1 MNVTERDTKKGVH
14 WIYVLAG
21 LYVLSAYIAPVMSYF
36 MIKYAEDTLFPW
48 VSLTIPI
55 SMGIVNSIVIPTNRY
70 EIGRVRLINC
80 ALFIK
85 LALVPLYIVGG
96 LLNVLFFLLMFTPV
110 VIMIFVS
117 PMAITMLSVLGWLYM
132 AGVAPYSLTY
142 LLESGK
148 LRVHNKTLC
157 VIVAILQFFFV
168 ADVISVIIMAI
179 KEKQR

>member
-1 MNVTERDTKKGVH
+1 MNVTERDTKKGFH

-80 ALFIK
+80 AIFIK

-96 LLNVLFFLLMFTPV
+96 LLNVLFFYRHYYYGNH
-110 VIMIFVS
+110 I
-117 PMAITMLSVLGWLYM
+117 
-132 AGVAPYSLTY
+132 
-142 LLESGK
+142 
-148 LRVHNKTLC
+148 RN
-157 VIVAILQFFFV
+157 
-168 ADVISVIIMAI
+168 
-179 KEKQR
+179 KEKLKDCYNHAQSFVMNPQLAGFQQVCKRVRRDPRHIQPPED